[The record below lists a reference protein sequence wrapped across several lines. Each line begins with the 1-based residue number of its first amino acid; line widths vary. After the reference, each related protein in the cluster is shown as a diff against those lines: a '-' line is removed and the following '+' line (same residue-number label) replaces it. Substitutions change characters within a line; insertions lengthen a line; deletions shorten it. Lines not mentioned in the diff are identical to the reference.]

1 MALTKQ
7 SLSLNFARGLDT
19 KTDALQV
26 QAGNFLLL
34 ENSVFTVGGQL
45 SKRNGFSQLT
55 ALPSGSEATSI
66 TTYSGNLIA
75 LGNSLYSFNQS
86 SNQWQNKGNV
96 QPVSLT
102 VQPLIRTAYSNSAP
116 DTTVAPNGLALT
128 VFLDGDGAYKYQI
141 ADSTTG
147 QTIVPITLLPATA
160 TQARTFVLGAY
171 FLITFL
177 ATVGPNSAV
186 EYIAIPHANPTNPSS
201 PTVIS
206 TAASSL
212 TAGYD
217 GVVSNN
223 TFYIAWNGSDG
234 GGAIRATYLTSQLV
248 QANTIVLAGH
258 TASLMTVTADS
269 TGAGTVWITAYAATN
284 AYTYARDAVL
294 NPISGPTQV
303 ITSETTIELTS
314 TAQNGVLSVFYEV
327 SNAYS
332 FDSSIRTDL
341 VKVNT
346 CTQAGVAGTPT
357 IVIRS
362 VGLASKAFLLS
373 GVSYMLV
380 TYGGPSPQLSFEP
393 TYFLINQSGQ
403 IIARLALENG
413 AGYATTQVLPSISLS
428 SNTASIGYLYRDLI
442 QALSTTQTTSQAGFY
457 SQTGVNLVSFN
468 LSETAQNTVE
478 IGGTLCITGGFLW
491 MYDGVKPVEQGFH
504 LFPEN
509 IKATPVTGSGSQAA
523 QQYYYQVV
531 YEWTDGN
538 GNIHR
543 SAPSIP
549 VSSLMTGT
557 GHTFLNIPTLRLTYK
572 TAPNGVRIVIYR
584 WSVAQQTYF
593 QITSVTAPLLN
604 DPTVDSVDYTDN
616 ATDASILGNNI
627 LYTTGGVIENLPGP
641 ACDVI
646 DLYDDRVWLVD
657 AEDRN
662 LLWFSK
668 QVIEATPVE
677 MSDLFTKYI
686 APTTGAQGSTGLL
699 TALSPMDD
707 KQILFKPNALA
718 YFNGTG
724 PDNTGA
730 NNQYS
735 EPIFITSTIG
745 TQNPKSIVFQPQGL
759 MFDTNQGRWLLA
771 RNLGTEYIGAPVAS
785 FNSQVAGKALNIPL
799 QNQIRFTLPDTTLV
813 YDYFYGQWGTFVGIP
828 AISSTIYQGSHTF
841 LNDLGQVYQETEGMY
856 ADGAEP
862 VLMSFTT
869 SWFNLAGLQGFER
882 AYFFFL
888 LGQYISPH
896 KLYLSIAYDY
906 NPSPSQSMVIS
917 PDNYAPPYGSDAVY
931 GASSPYGGLGSI
943 EWWRVF
949 FQQGKCTSFQI
960 TLQEVYDS
968 VLAST
973 PGAGFTLSGLNLIF
987 GAKGNYPRLSAS
999 RSIS

>member
-1 MALTKQ
+1 MPLQKQ
-7 SLSLNFARGLDT
+7 SLSLNFAKGLDT
-19 KTDALQV
+19 KTDPFQV

-45 SKRNGFSQLT
+45 KKRNGFGQLT
-55 ALPSGSEATSI
+55 SLPSGSEVTSI

-86 SNQWQNKGNV
+86 SNQWQNKGMV

-102 VQPLIRTAYSNSAP
+102 VQPLVRTAYSNSAP
-116 DTTVAPNGLALT
+116 DTTIAPNGLALT
-128 VFLDGDGAYKYQI
+128 TFLDGDGFYKYQI

-160 TQARTFVLGAY
+160 SQARTFVLGAY

-177 ATVGPNSAV
+177 ATVTGNSSV
-186 EYIAIPHANPTNPSS
+186 VYIAIPHANPTNPFA

-217 GVVSNN
+217 GFVSNN

-234 GGAIRATYLTSQLV
+234 GGAIRTTYLNSQLI
-248 QANTIVLAGH
+248 QAATDVLTGH
-258 TASLMTVTADS
+258 TASLLSVTVDS
-269 TGAGTVWITAYAATN
+269 TGSGTVWITAYAANN
-284 AYTYARDAVL
+284 AYTYARDSVL
-294 NPISGPTQV
+294 NPISGPTQI
-303 ITSETTIELTS
+303 ITSETTVELTS
-314 TAQNGVLSVFYEV
+314 TAQNGLLSIFYEV
-327 SNAYS
+327 SNTYS
-332 FDSSIRTDL
+332 FDAGIRTDL
-341 VKVNT
+341 IKRNT
-346 CTQAGVAGTPT
+346 CTQVGVAGVPA

-373 GVSYMLV
+373 GISYMLT

-428 SNTASIGYLYRDLI
+428 GNTASIGYLYRDLI

-457 SQTGVNLVSFN
+457 SQTGVNLISFN

-523 QQYYYQVV
+523 QQYYYQGV

-572 TAPNGVRIVIYR
+572 TAPNGVRIVLYR

-627 LYTTGGVIENLPGP
+627 LYTTGGVIENIPGP

-657 AEDRN
+657 SEDRN

-699 TALSPMDD
+699 TALAPMDD

-745 TQNPKSIVFQPQGL
+745 TQNPKSIVFQPHGL

-771 RNLGTEYIGAPVAS
+771 RNLGTEYIGAPAAI

-799 QNQIRFTLPDTTLV
+799 QNQIRFTLPDITLV

-906 NPSPSQSMVIS
+906 NPSPSQSMVIA

-931 GASSPYGGLGSI
+931 GASSPYGGPGSI

-949 FQQGKCTSFQI
+949 FQNGKCTSFQI
-960 TLQEVYDS
+960 TLQEVYDP
-968 VLAST
+968 VLASA

-987 GAKGNYPRLSAS
+987 GSKGNYPRLSAA